1 VKNWT
6 TIDQQAESAGIAE
19 HKLRQ
24 CQTKHNHKAILHN
37 TIARSGQTPAM
48 IVKHRKTKMKH
59 NTKPKRKI
67 TVFSL
72 ED

>member
-1 VKNWT
+1 MLDA
-6 TIDQQAESAGIAE
+6 IDRRAEQEGIATNT
-19 HKLRQ
+19 LRQ
-24 CQTKHNHKAILHN
+24 YQTKHNHKAILHN
-37 TIARSGQTPAM
+37 TIARSGQTPAT
-48 IVKHRKTKMKH
+48 IVRHRKIKVKH